1 MKDLVVGRSEGVAYS
16 NNNFTYS
23 QFKQPKQPIKPILKH
38 TETHFI
44 DLMVNEIKEAKSDT
58 DIKNI
63 LYQVYITT
71 QIDSM
76 IRNEFDCYRNNK

>member
-1 MKDLVVGRSEGVAYS
+1 MADLVVERSEGVAYS
-16 NNNFTYS
+16 NNNLTYS
-23 QFKQPKQPIKPILKH
+23 QFKQLIKPILKH
-38 TETHFI
+38 PETHFI
-44 DLMVNEIKEAKSDT
+44 DLMVIEIKEATSDT

-76 IRNEFDCYRNNK
+76 IMNEFDCYRNNK

>member
-1 MKDLVVGRSEGVAYS
+1 MNLVGGRTEAIAYAQ
-16 NNNFTYS
+16 NNLTYS
-23 QFKQPKQPIKPILKH
+23 QFKQPIKPMLKH
-38 TETHFI
+38 PETHFI

-63 LYQVYITT
+63 LYQVYVTT

-76 IRNEFDCYRNNK
+76 IRAEFDNYRNNK

>member
-1 MKDLVVGRSEGVAYS
+1 
-16 NNNFTYS
+16 
-23 QFKQPKQPIKPILKH
+23 
-38 TETHFI
+38 
-44 DLMVNEIKEAKSDT
+44 MVNEIKEAKSDT

>member
-1 MKDLVVGRSEGVAYS
+1 MADLVVGRSEGVAHS
-16 NNNFTYS
+16 NNNLTYS
-23 QFKQPKQPIKPILKH
+23 QFKQPIKPIMKH
-38 TETHFI
+38 PETHFI

>member
-1 MKDLVVGRSEGVAYS
+1 MADLVVGRSEGIAYA
-16 NNNFTYS
+16 NNNLTYS
-23 QFKQPKQPIKPILKH
+23 QFKQPVKPILINH
-38 TETHFI
+38 DTISFI

>member
-1 MKDLVVGRSEGVAYS
+1 MTDLVASISEGVAYA
-16 NNNFTYS
+16 NNNLTYS
-23 QFKQPKQPIKPILKH
+23 QFRHPVKPILKYP
-38 TETHFI
+38 ETHFI

-76 IRNEFDCYRNNK
+76 IRN

>member
-1 MKDLVVGRSEGVAYS
+1 MELVVGKTEFTAYA
-16 NNNFTYS
+16 NNNLVYS
-23 QFKQPKQPIKPILKH
+23 QFRHPVKPILKDN
-38 TETHFI
+38 EIHFI
-44 DLMVNEIKEAKSDT
+44 DLMTREIKDAKSDD

-76 IRNEFDCYRNNK
+76 IRAEFDTYRTNK